1 MIRKSSHH
9 IKETNAGKLSQ
20 LDAFFLAYEID
31 LKVYVS
37 LILDGTLPLK
47 DNLSSKILPVHAM
60 PSAQHRQIAYKHAA
74 EIVRGQE
81 ELAKKR
87 RLSFYK
93 KLYTKAKREKR
104 FLFFTEKKFGQL
116 TLKDIRKTRFFFKP
130 EVKNVS
136 IGLDE
141 RVFDI
146 QEGVGFDCFVKIM
159 LPFFNEKGTRRKS
172 VAVPLK
178 FHRQSN
184 NLKTKGFSLKKNIQL
199 KKVEGKYMIS
209 LIWEKE
215 FVKKEHGTTIGI
227 DQGVNKLIATSTGLL
242 LGEDLK
248 ALYVNIKNK
257 KRNSKAYKKLLIQR
271 TELTNRVCKQ
281 LDLSGVSQVIIEDL
295 TNIKKSKSFKSV
307 VKKQIGQGTFTRVN
321 KKNITDN
328 NSVNQFW
335 LHRAVSNKIGMIC
348 EENGVEL
355 VKVSPSFTS
364 QTCSACHHVDES
376 SRNGSL
382 FKCVSCG
389 FEMDADL
396 NAAVNI
402 RSRGIYGASDKK
414 VVFQKNDF
422 F

>member
-1 MIRKSSHH
+1 MIRKSSHC
-9 IKETNAGKLSQ
+9 IKETNAGKLYK
-20 LDAFFLAYEID
+20 LDAFFLAYESD
-31 LKVYVS
+31 LKIYMS
-37 LILDGTLPLK
+37 SILDGTLPLK
-47 DNLSSKILPVHAM
+47 DNLSSKVLPAHGITH
-60 PSAQHRQIAYKHAA
+60 SRFKQLIYKHAA
-74 EIVRGQE
+74 EVVRSQE
-81 ELAKKR
+81 ELAKKK

-93 KLYTKAKREKR
+93 KIYAKAKREKR
-104 FLFFTEKKFGQL
+104 FLFFTEKKFSQL
-116 TLKDIRKTRFFFKP
+116 VLKDIRKTRFFFKP

-141 RVFDI
+141 RFFDI
-146 QEGVGFDCFVKIM
+146 QEGRFFNSFVKII
-159 LPFFNEKGTRRKS
+159 LPFFNQKGTRALQVR
-172 VAVPLK
+172 VPLK

-184 NLKTKGFSLKKNIQL
+184 DLKAKGFSLKKNIQL
-199 KKVEGKYMIS
+199 RKVDNKYIVS

-215 FVKKEHGTTIGI
+215 FVKKEYGTTIGI

-248 ALYVNIKNK
+248 ALYVSIKSK
-257 KRNSKAYKKLLIQR
+257 KRGSKAYRRMLIQR
-271 TELTNRVCKQ
+271 TELTNKVCKQ
-281 LDLSGVSQVIIEDL
+281 LDLSGVNQVVIEDL
-295 TNIKKSKSFKSV
+295 KGVKQNKSFKSV
-307 VKKQIGQGTFTRVN
+307 VKKQIGQGTFKRAN

-328 NSVNQFW
+328 NSVNQSW
-335 LHRAVSNKIGMIC
+335 LHRTVTNKIGMIC

-364 QTCSACHHVDES
+364 QTCSACHRVDAG
-376 SRNGSL
+376 SRNGSS

-414 VVFQKNDF
+414 VDFQKNDF